1 MERRLCTYCRQN
13 PIVGRN
19 RKYCPDHARQASA
32 IWKREHRRAWK
43 TAGDKYW
50 LADWKTPEER
60 LEYFRTYMREWRRR
74 RRERRVA

>member
-1 MERRLCTYCRQN
+1 MEKGLCNYCRQN

-19 RKYCPDHARQASA
+19 RKYCPEHARQASA

-43 TAGDKYW
+43 AEGDKYW

-60 LEYFRTYMREWRRR
+60 RAYFRTYMREWRRR
-74 RRERRVA
+74 RRGRAA